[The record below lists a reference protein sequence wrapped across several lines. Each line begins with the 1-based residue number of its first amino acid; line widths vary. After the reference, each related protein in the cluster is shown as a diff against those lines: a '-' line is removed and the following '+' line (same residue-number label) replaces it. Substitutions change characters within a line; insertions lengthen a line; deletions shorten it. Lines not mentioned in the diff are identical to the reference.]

1 MTAGRIRV
9 RVRDRSAEA
18 PWGSG
23 PTSPVIRTVEISA
36 TCPRC
41 GGPRGEPRNLN
52 QVDDGAHYSVDVW
65 ANPCGHADPYTAVV
79 EEARQLAAAVTR
91 RNRVLARYRSNSARC
106 EVRGVARSIDGD
118 ADTAVRDEVLTLWG
132 PDRPALVFGTWKR
145 PRPAGTHTRLIWDT
159 LGALGMGD
167 LSVPWKPSDQ
177 EIYVIGYGFAGRRTS
192 NVLSYPPVQSTARN
206 GRIHPHEKPVDLL
219 RDLVRKCPP
228 GVIADPFAGSG
239 SLAVAARLEG
249 RRAVVVEL
257 REEYCELIARR
268 LAEGDHAVKRAD
280 LGGQLSWT

>member
-91 RNRVLARYRSNSARC
+91 RNRVLARYAGVLIAAHGRGEITAE
-106 EVRGVARSIDGD
+106 EVYRRGMA
-118 ADTAVRDEVLTLWG
+118 
-132 PDRPALVFGTWKR
+132 
-145 PRPAGTHTRLIWDT
+145 
-159 LGALGMGD
+159 
-167 LSVPWKPSDQ
+167 
-177 EIYVIGYGFAGRRTS
+177 AGRR
-192 NVLSYPPVQSTARN
+192 VLARYTPEDLPAGLTVDDVQLRTRRQLPRTVDGELEEPTPADEEGWDARDDWQR
-206 GRIHPHEKPVDLL
+206 G
-219 RDLVRKCPP
+219 
-228 GVIADPFAGSG
+228 G
-239 SLAVAARLEG
+239 
-249 RRAVVVEL
+249 
-257 REEYCELIARR
+257 
-268 LAEGDHAVKRAD
+268 HA
-280 LGGQLSWT
+280 